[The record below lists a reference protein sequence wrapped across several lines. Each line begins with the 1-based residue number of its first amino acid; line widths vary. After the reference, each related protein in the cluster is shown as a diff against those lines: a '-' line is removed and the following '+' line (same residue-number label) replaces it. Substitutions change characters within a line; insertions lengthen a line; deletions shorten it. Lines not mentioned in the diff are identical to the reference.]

1 MIVTEMQ
8 QYPIT
13 FRAKN
18 YLLWAYVHGRLK
30 NAMPTPHTTTA
41 SNYFCTL
48 HWEAQVRSEVYLFGS
63 NASSRNAATDEF
75 VQALTN
81 KLQTT
86 NAVEKTL
93 VQCVYLFPPITQAK
107 QMLWYVQYMQMG
119 SNSGGRNTFL
129 IPISILSVVSGAAS
143 QSVAIVATT
152 TQY

>member
-1 MIVTEMQ
+1 M
-8 QYPIT
+8 
-13 FRAKN
+13 
-18 YLLWAYVHGRLK
+18 
-30 NAMPTPHTTTA
+30 
-41 SNYFCTL
+41 
-48 HWEAQVRSEVYLFGS
+48 RSEVYLFGS

-93 VQCVYLFPPITQAK
+93 VQCVYLVPPITQAK

-119 SNSGGRNTFL
+119 SNSGGSNTFL
-129 IPISILSVVSGAAS
+129 IPIRILSVVSGAAS

>member
-1 MIVTEMQ
+1 MIFTEMH

-13 FRAKN
+13 FRANN

-48 HWEAQVRSEVYLFGS
+48 HGEEQVRSKVYLFGS

-75 VQALTN
+75 VQAPTN